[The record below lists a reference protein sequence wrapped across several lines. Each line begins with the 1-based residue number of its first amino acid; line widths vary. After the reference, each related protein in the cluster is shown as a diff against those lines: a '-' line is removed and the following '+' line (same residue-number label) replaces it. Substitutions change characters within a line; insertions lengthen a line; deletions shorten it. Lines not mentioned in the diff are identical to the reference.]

1 MPVPALPRVVVLGG
15 GFGGL
20 YAARALRRAPV
31 DVTLVDRR
39 NHHLFQPLLY
49 QVAAAELTAADIAA
63 PIRWI
68 LRRQENATVLL
79 AEARGVDMAR
89 RKVLLADGEIAFDYL
104 IVAAGARH
112 AYFGHDEWEK
122 LAPGLKTVED
132 ALEVRRRVL
141 TAFEEAERS
150 EDPAERRAWLTF
162 AVVGAG
168 PTGVE
173 MAGALVELAHHTL
186 TTDFRRIR
194 TEETRVVLVEGLP
207 HVLAAYPEVLREKAL
222 AQLRGLGVD
231 VRLSVRVESID
242 AHGLSFGKERLEA
255 RTIVWAAGNEASPL
269 GRSLGAPLDKA
280 GRVKVTQELTV
291 PGRQDVFVIG
301 DMAAVEDVPGVAP
314 AAMQMGRHT
323 ARNILRSVR
332 GEPLLPFRYRDKGM
346 LATIGRSAAVANLRF
361 AKLSGWIAW
370 VAWLGLHIFFLIGFR
385 SRIVVLLNWAW
396 AYLTFQRGGRLITGP
411 TTQVTEESPVPRE
424 ASASRSSR
432 AAG

>member
-1 MPVPALPRVVVLGG
+1 MPESALPRVVILGG

-20 YAARALRRAPV
+20 YAARAFRRAPV
-31 DVTLVDRR
+31 RLTLVDRK
-39 NHHLFQPLLY
+39 NHHNFQPLLY

-68 LRRQENATVLL
+68 LRKQENATVFL
-79 AEARGVDMAR
+79 AEARAVDVT
-89 RKVLLADGEIAFDYL
+89 RKAVLLTDGEIPYDYL

-112 AYFGHDEWEK
+112 SYFGHPEWEK

-132 ALEVRRRVL
+132 ALEIRRRVL
-141 TAFEEAERS
+141 TAFEEAELTD
-150 EDPAERRAWLTF
+150 DPAERRAWLTF

-194 TEETRVVLVEGLP
+194 TEETHVVLVEGLP

-231 VRLSVRVESID
+231 VRLNVRVESLD
-242 AHGLSFGKERLEA
+242 EHGLSFGKERLEA

-280 GRVKVTQELTV
+280 GRVQVTPELTV
-291 PGRQDVFVIG
+291 PGRNDVFVIG
-301 DMAAVEDVPGVAP
+301 DMAAIEGVPGVAP

-323 ARNILRSVR
+323 AMNVLRAIR
-332 GEPLLPFRYRDKGM
+332 GESLLPFRYRDKGM
-346 LATIGRSAAVANLRF
+346 LATIGRSAAVADLRF

-370 VAWLGLHIFFLIGFR
+370 VAWLALHIFFLIGFR
-385 SRIVVLLNWAW
+385 SRIIVLMNWAW
-396 AYLTFQRGGRLITGP
+396 AYLTFQRGGRLISGPP
-411 TTQVTEESPVPRE
+411 TTSSTE

>member
-1 MPVPALPRVVVLGG
+1 MPASSLPRVVVLGG

-20 YAARALRRAPV
+20 YAARAFRRAPV
-31 DVTLVDRR
+31 RLTLVDRK
-39 NHHLFQPLLY
+39 NHHNFQPLLY
-49 QVAAAELTAADIAA
+49 QVAAAELTAADIAS

-68 LRRQENATVLL
+68 LRNQENATVFL
-79 AEARGVDMAR
+79 AEARAVDVAR
-89 RKVLLADGEIAFDYL
+89 KAVLLADGEIPYDYL

-112 AYFGHDEWEK
+112 SYFGHPEWEK

-132 ALEVRRRVL
+132 ALEIRRRVL
-141 TAFEEAERS
+141 TAFEEAERTD
-150 EDPAERRAWLTF
+150 DPAERRAWLTF

-194 TEETRVVLVEGLP
+194 TEETHVVLVEGLP
-207 HVLAAYPEVLREKAL
+207 HVLAAYPEVLRVKAL

-231 VRLSVRVESID
+231 VRLNVRVESLD
-242 AHGLSFGKERLEA
+242 EHGLSFGKERLEA
-255 RTIVWAAGNEASPL
+255 RTIIWAAGNEASPL

-280 GRVKVTQELTV
+280 GRVQVTPDLTV
-291 PGRQDVFVIG
+291 PGRNDVFVIG
-301 DMAAVEDVPGVAP
+301 DMAAVENVPGVAP

-323 ARNILRSVR
+323 ARNVLRAIR
-332 GEPLLPFRYRDKGM
+332 GEALLPFRYRDKGM
-346 LATIGRSAAVANLRF
+346 LATIGRSAAVADLRF

-370 VAWLGLHIFFLIGFR
+370 VAWLALHIFFLIGFR
-385 SRIVVLLNWAW
+385 SRIIVLMNWAW
-396 AYLTFQRGGRLITGP
+396 AYLTFQRGGRLISGPP
-411 TTQVTEESPVPRE
+411 TTSSTE

-432 AAG
+432 AGG

>member
-1 MPVPALPRVVVLGG
+1 MPATTELPRVVVLGG

-20 YAARALRRAPV
+20 YAARAFRGAPV
-31 DVTLVDRR
+31 RLTLVDRK

-68 LRRQENATVLL
+68 LRNQANATVLL
-79 AEARGVDMAR
+79 AEARAVDVAR
-89 RKVLLADGEIAFDYL
+89 KQLLLADGEIPYDYL

-112 AYFGHDEWEK
+112 SYFGHAEWEK

-132 ALEVRRRVL
+132 ALEIRRRVL
-141 TAFEEAERS
+141 TAFEEAERTD
-150 EDPAERRAWLTF
+150 DPAERRAWLTF
-162 AVVGAG
+162 AVVGGG

-173 MAGALVELAHHTL
+173 MAGALIELAHHTL
-186 TTDFRRIR
+186 TTDFRSIR
-194 TEETRVVLVEGLP
+194 TEEARVVLVEGLP

-231 VRLSVRVESID
+231 VRLSVRVEAVD

-280 GRVKVTQELTV
+280 GRVKVTPELTV
-291 PGRQDVFVIG
+291 PGRGDVFVIG
-301 DMAAVEDVPGVAP
+301 DMAEVEGVPGVAP

-323 ARNILRSVR
+323 AENVLRSIH

-346 LATIGRSAAVANLRF
+346 LATIGRSAAVADLRF

-385 SRIVVLLNWAW
+385 SRIIVLLSWAW

-411 TTQVTEESPVPRE
+411 PTSSSTE